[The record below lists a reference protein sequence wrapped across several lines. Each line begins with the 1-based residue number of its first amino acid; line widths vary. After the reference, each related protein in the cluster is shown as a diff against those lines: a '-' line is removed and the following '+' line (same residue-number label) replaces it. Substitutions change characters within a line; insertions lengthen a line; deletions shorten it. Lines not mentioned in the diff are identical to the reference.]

1 MKKDN
6 FHNSGQTR
14 DEKIQNYFTACLR
27 TALRR
32 ERVRYLFRRD
42 RERKHLHDLPEDEW
56 MDSDQDVSHWLASQ
70 ENTQDLPRSWD
81 EFLQE
86 VEAEWLYKILCTL
99 SRDEADILYWH
110 IILDLRYAEIQKLTG
125 IPADKAQIRYSSA
138 IRKIRNAL
146 LREKKVK

>member
-1 MKKDN
+1 M
-6 FHNSGQTR
+6 
-14 DEKIQNYFTACLR
+14 
-27 TALRR
+27 
-32 ERVRYLFRRD
+32 
-42 RERKHLHDLPEDEW
+42 HDLPEDEW